1 MKFTIALP
9 LGEITPGEYQ
19 SMAAVREMAAALEAA
34 GIDACYL
41 TDHPAPSAKWLHAHG
56 HDALDPLTA
65 LGFVA
70 AASTR
75 LLVHTNILVL
85 PYRNPFLT
93 AKMAATL
100 QVLSGGR
107 LILGVGNGYQIEEFD
122 ALGADFHKRGKLL
135 DEALETIRL
144 AWAGGAVVKQGMNW
158 NAVGNEP
165 RPVPDPA
172 PPIWI
177 GGGSDKAV
185 ERAIRFGDGWS
196 PIGAAPNLSAV
207 NRAAALNSVEEL
219 DAKIQRLHEG
229 RARAGRTGAFDV
241 AIGPRVSLR
250 IGSRESADKML
261 AALDELA
268 AVGVTWAMAEL
279 RHDSRAS
286 WLEAVQW
293 FGEEIIARQ

>member
-196 PIGAAPNLSAV
+196 PIWAAPNLSAV